1 MLDPWII
8 EEILKKEEER
18 RREEERGRVEL
29 PVDALTVRTT
39 DPTVTPPEDKR
50 ARRDDHRYLSHLT
63 SDSYRPPAMVAGLSR
78 FRA

>member
-29 PVDALTVRTT
+29 PVVERGYRDSDRH
-39 DPTVTPPEDKR
+39 PTVTPPEDKDR
-50 ARRDDHRYLSHLT
+50 GVVIIDI
-63 SDSYRPPAMVAGLSR
+63 
-78 FRA
+78 